1 MSDLSKLWVSK
12 LLLQAMM
19 SVVNMYVLYVLL
31 QSVRCSSLSYTSEG
45 RCRRTGRANPSDD

>member
-31 QSVRCSSLSYTSEG
+31 QSVRCSSLSDTSEG